1 MFWQISPP
9 TAPIPTEQLRD
20 FKSGLDEAWQ
30 AATGTVAP
38 ELLALGN
45 DLWAGMAV
53 IVVVWTGLR
62 IAFSGDIQP
71 WDFVRL
77 IIGLWIPWVILQ
89 FYNQPIPGM
98 AMSFPVMIAAGGT
111 WVQAFFIGDIAYDMQ
126 TAMGNLVDTL
136 GVSVQTAYEEGGV
149 WDLVLSGGH
158 AALSLIGGTLI
169 IVLVVISLLIL
180 FAITYAQVIWA
191 QLAVAILILLGPI
204 FIPWLVF
211 DPLAFL
217 FWGWFKGLLT
227 YSIYGVIAA
236 AVMRVFTDVSLSFIA
251 RLAITPINW
260 SSLSDTGLWV
270 LAVIPLAV
278 AGILAALQVGTVAS
292 MLVTG
297 GGAAGSGL
305 MGAIG
310 AASSASKGAT
320 KAATK
325 GAV

>member
-1 MFWQISPP
+1 MFWQI
-9 TAPIPTEQLRD
+9 PIPAVPVPDETFRD
-20 FKSGLDEAWQ
+20 FKSLVDDAWQ
-30 AATGTVAP
+30 DATTTVAP
-38 ELLALGN
+38 ELLDLGN
-45 DLWAGMAV
+45 DLWLALSL
-53 IVVVWTGLR
+53 IVLVWTGVR
-62 IAFSGDIQP
+62 IAFSGDLQP

-89 FYNQPIPGM
+89 FYNQPLPGM
-98 AMSFPVMIAAGGT
+98 AMSFPVMVASGGS
-111 WVQAFFIGDIAYDMQ
+111 WVQDFLIGDMAYNMQ
-126 TAMGNLVDTL
+126 TAMGNLTDILWAQMASAWQNGSIWDFVRQGGTAVL
-136 GVSVQTAYEEGGV
+136 ALVS
-149 WDLVLSGGH
+149 
-158 AALSLIGGTLI
+158 GTLI
-169 IVLVVISLLIL
+169 SVLVGLSLLLL
-180 FAITYAQVIWA
+180 FAVTYAQVIWA
-191 QLAVAILILLGPI
+191 QLAVAILILLGPM

-217 FWGWFKGLLT
+217 FWGWFKGMLT

-251 RLAITPINW
+251 RMANTPVNW
-260 SSLSDTGLWV
+260 NAPQEMGMWV

-278 AGILAALQVGTVAS
+278 AGLLAAGQVGAVAA

-305 MGAIG
+305 MGASG

-320 KAATK
+320 KVATK

>member
-9 TAPIPTEQLRD
+9 TVPIPTEQLQD

-38 ELLALGN
+38 ELLDLGN
-45 DLWAGMAV
+45 NLWEAMAV

-77 IIGLWIPWVILQ
+77 IIGLWIPWVMLQ

-98 AMSFPVMIAAGGT
+98 GQSFPVMIAAGGT
-111 WVQAFFIGDIAYDMQ
+111 WAQAFFIGDMAYDMQ
-126 TAMGNLVDTL
+126 TAMGSLTDALWAQMDTAWQD
-136 GVSVQTAYEEGGV
+136 GSIWDFVRQGGSA
-149 WDLVLSGGH
+149 VL
-158 AALSLIGGTLI
+158 ALLSGTLI
-169 IVLVVISLLIL
+169 TALVGLSLLLL

-191 QLAVAILILLGPI
+191 QLAVAILILLGPM
-204 FIPWLVF
+204 FIPWMVF
-211 DPLAFL
+211 EPLAFL
-217 FWGWFKGLLT
+217 FWGWFKGMLT

-251 RLAITPINW
+251 RLAAVPLNW
-260 SSLSDTGLWV
+260 NAPHEMGMWV

-278 AGILAALQVGTVAS
+278 AGMLAALQVGTLAG
-292 MLVTG
+292 MIVTG

-305 MGAIG
+305 MGASG
-310 AASSASKGAT
+310 AASGASKGAT
-320 KAATK
+320 KIATK